1 MDILKGLFGLAVL
14 VGIAWLFSLN
24 RRAVDWKLVLTGIG
38 LQVGFAACVLLGAG
52 WVAWVQ
58 RYSGAG
64 PTTDVVATWMLIVG
78 ILATLGAIAVFT
90 PMAADAPQRANV
102 RKVGVAML
110 FAAVLLALPF
120 AGKIFEFLSA
130 AFVKVLGFVNA
141 GSGFIFGSLMDIPK
155 FGFIFA
161 FQVLPTIIFFAAL
174 MGVLYHLNVMQAIV
188 RAMAW
193 AITKVMR
200 VSGAETTSVC
210 ASVFIG
216 QTEAPLTV
224 RPYIPKMTESELLT
238 MMIGG
243 MAHIAGGVL
252 AAYVGMLGG
261 GDQAAMEFYAKH
273 LLAASIMAAPATL
286 VIAKLLVPETGEPLT
301 RGTVKM
307 EVEKTSSNVI
317 DAAAAGAADG
327 LRLAL
332 NIGAMLLAF
341 IALIALLNWPLGE
354 LGAVDWGALP
364 AGLRLALTA
373 GGAIVAAGAL
383 VSAANAMGYANVA
396 RVPSRPGVGGAVLAL
411 LVAVLAVMIV
421 VWSRSEAG
429 FTIDGWLTANAG
441 RPTQLGL
448 QALFGYLLAPLAWVI
463 GVPWQDASTVGSLIG
478 QKVVINEF
486 VAYLQLADIVNGNVP
501 GVELT
506 PKGTLIATYALCGFA
521 NFSSIA
527 IQIGGIGG
535 LAPERRHDLARFG
548 LRAVLGGSLATFMT
562 ATIAGVLSSY
572 GA

>member
-1 MDILKGLFGLAVL
+1 MLHILFGLFGLATL
-14 VGIAWLFSLN
+14 IGLAWLFSN
-24 RRAVDWKLVLTGIG
+24 NKKAVDWRLVATGVALQIAFASLVLLVPGG
-38 LQVGFAACVLLGAG
+38 KDVFDALGNG
-52 WVAWVQ
+52 
-58 RYSGAG
+58 
-64 PTTDVVATWMLIVG
+64 
-78 ILATLGAIAVFT
+78 
-90 PMAADAPQRANV
+90 
-102 RKVGVAML
+102 
-110 FAAVLLALPF
+110 
-120 AGKIFEFLSA
+120 
-130 AFVKVLGFVNA
+130 FVKILSFVNA
-141 GSGFIFGSLMDIPK
+141 GSNFIFGSLMDTSK

-188 RAMAW
+188 RGMAW

-224 RPYIPKMTESELLT
+224 RPYISKMTESELIT

-261 GDQAAMEFYAKH
+261 GDPVQQAFYAKH

-286 VIAKLLVPETGEPLT
+286 VIAKILIPETGEPLT

-341 IALIALLNWPLGE
+341 IALIALLNWPLTW
-354 LGAVDWGALP
+354 LGDVTGLAAAL
-364 AGLRLALTA
+364 
-373 GGAIVAAGAL
+373 
-383 VSAANAMGYANVA
+383 
-396 RVPSRPGVGGAVLAL
+396 
-411 LVAVLAVMIV
+411 
-421 VWSRSEAG
+421 
-429 FTIDGWLTANAG
+429 G
-441 RPTQLGL
+441 RPTDIAGILGL
-448 QALFGYLLAPLAWVI
+448 LLAPLAWVI
-463 GVPWQDASTVGSLIG
+463 GVPWQDASVVGSLIG

-486 VAYLQLADIVNGNVP
+486 VAYLQLADIVNCKTE
-501 GVELT
+501 GVALSNA
-506 PKGTLIATYALCGFA
+506 GALIATYALCGFA

-535 LAPERRHDLARFG
+535 LAPERRQDLARFG
-548 LRAVLGGSLATFMT
+548 LRAVLGGSIATFMT
-562 ATIAGVLSSY
+562 ATIAGVIYKLQQTSEAAS
-572 GA
+572 AVACAVTP

>member
-1 MDILKGLFGLAVL
+1 MIHILFGLFGLAAL
-14 VGIAWLFSLN
+14 IGLAWLFSN
-24 RRAVDWKLVLTGIG
+24 NKRAVDWKLVLTGVA
-38 LQVGFAACVLLGAG
+38 LQIAFATLVLLVPGGKDVFDALGNGFVKILSFVGAG
-52 WVAWVQ
+52 
-58 RYSGAG
+58 S
-64 PTTDVVATWMLIVG
+64 
-78 ILATLGAIAVFT
+78 
-90 PMAADAPQRANV
+90 N
-102 RKVGVAML
+102 
-110 FAAVLLALPF
+110 
-120 AGKIFEFLSA
+120 
-130 AFVKVLGFVNA
+130 
-141 GSGFIFGSLMDIPK
+141 FIFGSLMDTSK

-174 MGVLYHLNVMQAIV
+174 MGVLYHLGVMQAIV
-188 RAMAW
+188 RGMAW

-224 RPYIPKMTESELLT
+224 RPYIGRMTESELIT

-252 AAYVGMLGG
+252 AAYVGMLSG
-261 GDQAAMEFYAKH
+261 GDPEQAAFYAKH

-286 VIAKLLVPETGEPLT
+286 VIAKILIPETAEPLT

-341 IALIALLNWPLGE
+341 IALIAMLNAPLTWLGE
-354 LGAVDWGALP
+354 VTGLAGAV
-364 AGLRLALTA
+364 
-373 GGAIVAAGAL
+373 
-383 VSAANAMGYANVA
+383 
-396 RVPSRPGVGGAVLAL
+396 
-411 LVAVLAVMIV
+411 
-421 VWSRSEAG
+421 
-429 FTIDGWLTANAG
+429 G
-441 RPTQLGL
+441 RPTDIANLLGL
-448 QALFGYLLAPLAWVI
+448 LLAPLAWVI
-463 GVPWQDASTVGSLIG
+463 GVPWQDATVVGGLIG

-486 VAYLQLADIVNGNVP
+486 VAYLQLADIVNCKTA
-501 GVELT
+501 GVGLT
-506 PKGTLIATYALCGFA
+506 NQGALIATYALCGFA

-535 LAPERRHDLARFG
+535 LAPERRQDLARFG
-548 LRAVLGGSLATFMT
+548 LRAVLGGTIATLMT
-562 ATIAGVLSSY
+562 ATSAGVLTHL